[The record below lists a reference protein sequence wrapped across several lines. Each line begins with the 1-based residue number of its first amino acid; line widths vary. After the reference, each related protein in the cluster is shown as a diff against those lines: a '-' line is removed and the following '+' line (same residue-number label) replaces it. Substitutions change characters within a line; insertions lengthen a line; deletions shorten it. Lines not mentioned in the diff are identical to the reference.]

1 MTDSTY
7 SSPEMADLEI
17 IDRVARAAHLWI
29 RHGKTTQRFT
39 SSQIQPAGRQN
50 LVAGLISGL
59 CDLLNLDTRCAV
71 YSAYA
76 YALLDSEKEHALAI
90 AYLLL
95 NQQGEKKY
103 RSAFQEG
110 QEAAYD
116 LVAILRWPEL
126 DSAQSVEY
134 SRAVNH

>member
-7 SSPEMADLEI
+7 CSADLENLEI

-29 RHGKTTQRFT
+29 RHAKFTQPF
-39 SSQIQPAGRQN
+39 SSGDNIPATRHN

-59 CDLLNLDTRCAV
+59 CDRLNLDSRCAV

-90 AYLLL
+90 PYLLV
-95 NQQGEKKY
+95 NQQIEKKY
-103 RSAFQEG
+103 WPVFQEG
-110 QEAAYD
+110 QEAACD

-126 DSAQSVEY
+126 DSSQPVEN
-134 SRAVNH
+134 SQLVSH

>member
-1 MTDSTY
+1 MTNSTY
-7 SSPEMADLEI
+7 STSDLANLEI

-29 RHGKTTQRFT
+29 RHGKSAQRF
-39 SSQIQPAGRQN
+39 SSGHSRPADHHN

-59 CDLLNLDTRCAV
+59 CDLLKLDSRCAV

-95 NQQGEKKY
+95 NQQIEKQY

-126 DSAQSVEY
+126 DSPQPVEY
-134 SRAVNH
+134 SQVVNH